1 MIIEQIRNATIKIH
15 YGNKVFLVDPWLAP
29 KDSFGSFASL
39 PESIPFKTRDSQKSF
54 ISMPI
59 CELPKSVDEILSGVD
74 YYIVTHIHPD
84 HIDMN
89 LDGTVGGLLNKKI
102 PLLAQNEEDANIFKS
117 SGFENV
123 MILSENGLSIGN
135 INITKVPALH
145 GVNIPCGSAMG
156 FMMEGEDKTLYVAG
170 DTVWYEKVAENLNK
184 FKPEIIVLN
193 ACAAELIDF
202 GRLIMDAEDV
212 KKVIQS
218 SPDSEIIL
226 SHMDNVA
233 HASLSRTSLGD
244 ELKESGVFSSKIK
257 LPEDGEILEF

>member
-1 MIIEQIRNATIKIH
+1 M
-15 YGNKVFLVDPWLAP
+15 
-29 KDSFGSFASL
+29 
-39 PESIPFKTRDSQKSF
+39 
-54 ISMPI
+54 
-59 CELPKSVDEILSGVD
+59 
-74 YYIVTHIHPD
+74 
-84 HIDMN
+84 
-89 LDGTVGGLLNKKI
+89 
-102 PLLAQNEEDANIFKS
+102 
-117 SGFENV
+117 
-123 MILSENGLSIGN
+123 
-135 INITKVPALH
+135 
-145 GVNIPCGSAMG
+145 
-156 FMMEGEDKTLYVAG
+156 
-170 DTVWYEKVAENLNK
+170 
-184 FKPEIIVLN
+184 LN